1 MTNNTR
7 MKRNDFLEQK
17 RRQLNMLT
25 TQQNSALSMV
35 NNTITNLQKNNEE
48 IASVIADIEEY
59 RRQLEAEGTQLS
71 SVKDKNTRIIENFKR
86 LIEG

>member
-1 MTNNTR
+1 